1 MFSWNHFWWDKVKKH
16 ASIYWYKL
24 GKKHWKMMTFL
35 RYVIA
40 NSTKNIEKSGL
51 LKNMRQSID
60 TSWSKSIDPY
70 KTKMWTYSKD
80 AWLYLYKL
88 SKFRS
93 IPSRELSEIC
103 STCISTVR
111 HTGHKFLWVGFFL
124 KDPYRCAHF
133 RRRSFQRSLWVWPF
147 GRRFSVRSWV
157 AVYSLTVFGLAVYS
171 LMMAI
176 FMSSGLQFLPL
187 PFHSWLEHVS
197 FSSKTTF
204 SLFQKKI

>member
-1 MFSWNHFWWDKVKKH
+1 MEKVKNGLHFKSLKLDYNELVFRPNQLTRLTWPLNKTLLSPPLLIRLSFRVAMFSWNHFWWDKVKKH

-40 NSTKNIEKSGL
+40 NSTKNIEKSRL

-70 KTKMWTYSKD
+70 KTNMWTCWKD

-111 HTGHKFLWVGFFL
+111 HTRHKFLWVGFF
-124 KDPYRCAHF
+124 F
-133 RRRSFQRSLWVWPF
+133 
-147 GRRFSVRSWV
+147 
-157 AVYSLTVFGLAVYS
+157 
-171 LMMAI
+171 
-176 FMSSGLQFLPL
+176 
-187 PFHSWLEHVS
+187 
-197 FSSKTTF
+197 
-204 SLFQKKI
+204 

>member
-1 MFSWNHFWWDKVKKH
+1 MIQVGEKALKNDDFFKVCHCEFNKKH
-16 ASIYWYKL
+16 REMW
-24 GKKHWKMMTFL
+24 TFQ
-35 RYVIA
+35 
-40 NSTKNIEKSGL
+40 
-51 LKNMRQSID
+51 QSVQ
-60 TSWSKSIDPY
+60 TYLWEFAKSIDPY

-111 HTGHKFLWVGFFL
+111 HTGHKFLWVGFFM

-176 FMSSGLQFLPL
+176 LMSSGLQFHPH
-187 PFHSWLEHVS
+187 PF
-197 FSSKTTF
+197 
-204 SLFQKKI
+204 